1 MTINKQRID
10 YMNILKKYN
19 ELEDECRFI
28 LFAKRINPISYR
40 SDKNIIIILSAVA
53 LIIIGIA
60 VAAIADKI
68 FATVPEIIFFLVIA
82 YSIAVLISM
91 FNAELP
97 NEETLNELENDN
109 PNLMKVIL
117 FNIFNGVLYLWILM
131 GFLLFT
137 FIGLFIAYY
146 PFIGGLYLY
155 SIHIFLF
162 CFYYHIKLNYQ
173 DKLNALLE
181 LADRFFILIIII
193 TGFIAP
199 FISWYGAAKMTEKY
213 SMKRGF

>member
-1 MTINKQRID
+1 
-10 YMNILKKYN
+10 MNIFKKYN
-19 ELEDECRFI
+19 ELTDEFRLIF
-28 LFAKRINPISYR
+28 LAKRINPISYR

-60 VAAIADKI
+60 IAAIAAIAGKI
-68 FATVPEIIFFLVIA
+68 FATVAKNIFYLVIA

-97 NEETLNELENDN
+97 KDDTLNDLENDN

-117 FNIFNGVLYLWILM
+117 FNVFNGVLYLWILM
-131 GFLLFT
+131 GFSLYITIGF
-137 FIGLFIAYY
+137 FIFYY
-146 PFIGGLYLY
+146 PIYGGLYLY

-162 CFYYHIKLNYQ
+162 CFYHYIKLNYQ

-181 LADRFFILIIII
+181 IADRFFTLIIIII
-193 TGFIAP
+193 TGFITP

-213 SMKRGF
+213 GIKRGL